1 MNLPPEIQRE
11 FDYRLQERLGILCG
25 AAEPTKEQQALA
37 EKEAWD
43 AIKKLW
49 PI

>member
-25 AAEPTKEQQALA
+25 AGTPTKEQQAIA
-37 EKEAWD
+37 EKEAWE
-43 AIKKLW
+43 AIKKIW